1 MYLIKFSKKLQMHS
15 NLIGVGSFGSMYKGI
30 LDNDK
35 CKVAVKVFNLLHHG
49 ATKSFIAE
57 CEALRNTRHQNLVK
71 VLITCSSVD
80 YQGQDFKA
88 LVYEFMT
95 NGNLDEWLHPI
106 SRTNEVPEKQKNL
119 NLLQRLNIA
128 IDIANTL
135 EYLHHHWNTPIVH
148 CDLKPSN
155 VLLDDEMIGHVS
167 DFGLAKFLRE
177 ATQEHFTNQSSSFG
191 LRGTIG
197 YALPGEYLFHFCALN
212 SFLFIIFL
220 NVLSTMKIT

>member
-1 MYLIKFSKKLQMHS
+1 
-15 NLIGVGSFGSMYKGI
+15 
-30 LDNDK
+30 
-35 CKVAVKVFNLLHHG
+35 
-49 ATKSFIAE
+49 
-57 CEALRNTRHQNLVK
+57 
-71 VLITCSSVD
+71 
-80 YQGQDFKA
+80 
-88 LVYEFMT
+88 MT

-128 IDIANTL
+128 IDIANAL
-135 EYLHHHWNTPIVH
+135 EYLHHHWNKPIVH

>member
-57 CEALRNTRHQNLVK
+57 CEALQNIRHQNLVK
-71 VLITCSSVD
+71 VLITCSGVH
-80 YQGQDFKA
+80 YQGHDFKA

-95 NGNLDEWLHPI
+95 NDNLDKWLHPI
-106 SRTNEVPEKQKNL
+106 SRTNEVTKKQMNL

-128 IDIANTL
+128 IDVAK
-135 EYLHHHWNTPIVH
+135 HWNI
-148 CDLKPSN
+148 
-155 VLLDDEMIGHVS
+155 
-167 DFGLAKFLRE
+167 
-177 ATQEHFTNQSSSFG
+177 
-191 LRGTIG
+191 
-197 YALPGEYLFHFCALN
+197 
-212 SFLFIIFL
+212 FIIIVIHQLLIVTSSLAMFF
-220 NVLSTMKIT
+220 SMMK